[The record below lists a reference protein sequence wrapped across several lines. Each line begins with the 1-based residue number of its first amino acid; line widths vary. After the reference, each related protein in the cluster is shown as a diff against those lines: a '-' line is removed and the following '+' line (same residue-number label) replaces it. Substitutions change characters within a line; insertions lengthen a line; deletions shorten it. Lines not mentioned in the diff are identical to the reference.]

1 MEKLFFTVSEEFED
15 ERIDKFL
22 AEVLDGYTRSKV
34 QKLIDANNVSV
45 NDKNVKSSY
54 KLVKNDTICLTP
66 LEPIS
71 LDILPENI
79 PLDILYEDECL
90 LVVNKPQGMV
100 VHPAPGHYSG
110 TLVNALLYHLKDNL
124 STINGVFRPGIV
136 HRIDKDTSGIL
147 VVAKT
152 DKAHVL
158 LSEQLR
164 NHSMTRKYIALVL
177 NKVKEQE
184 GRIDKPI
191 GRDPK
196 DGKKKT
202 IGGKN
207 SKNAVTNY
215 KVLKELNNY
224 TLIEAI
230 LETGRTHQIR
240 VHLTS
245 IGHPIVGDMVY
256 GNHKFKMNLQGQLLH
271 AKTLG
276 FIHPETSE
284 YMEFE
289 TDLPEHFLKAL
300 SIIDN
305 DIN

>member
-1 MEKLFFTVSEEFED
+1 MNNITINATEEFID
-15 ERIDKFL
+15 TRIDKFL
-22 AEVLDGYTRSKV
+22 SEVLDGYTRSKV
-34 QKLIDANNVSV
+34 QKLIDEGNILV
-45 NDKNVKSSY
+45 NDKIVKSSY
-54 KLVKNDTICLTP
+54 KLCLDDTIVVTP
-66 LEPIS
+66 LEPVS
-71 LDILPENI
+71 LNIVAENI
-79 PLDILYEDECL
+79 PLDILYEDDEL

-147 VVAKT
+147 VIAKT
-152 DKAHVL
+152 DNAHVK

-164 NHSMTRKYIALVL
+164 EHSMTRKYIALVI
-177 NKVKEQE
+177 NSVKEDS
-184 GRIDKPI
+184 GKIDKPI

-196 DGKKKT
+196 DRKKKT

-207 SKNAVTNY
+207 SKHAVTNY
-215 KVLKELNNY
+215 NVIKRLNNY

-240 VHLTS
+240 VHMAS
-245 IGHPIVGDMVY
+245 IGHPIVGDPVY
-256 GNHKFKMNLQGQLLH
+256 GNHKFKMKLDGQLLH

-276 FIHPETSE
+276 FIHPTTSE
-284 YMEFE
+284 YMEFS
-289 TDLPEHFLKAL
+289 TDLPQHFTKAL
-300 SIIDN
+300 ELIETN
-305 DIN
+305 